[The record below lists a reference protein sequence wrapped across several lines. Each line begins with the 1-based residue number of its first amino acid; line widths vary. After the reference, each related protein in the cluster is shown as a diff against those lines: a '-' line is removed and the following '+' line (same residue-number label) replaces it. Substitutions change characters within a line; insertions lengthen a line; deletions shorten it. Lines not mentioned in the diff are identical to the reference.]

1 MSQAQIIFII
11 CAKQQVTASKN
22 TEEAFYDDSSK
33 TPFTTDTPLSYT
45 SVKNNHTDFTL
56 DVGQNVNLNNESI
69 FISND
74 IISIKESNTEK
85 EGNES
90 EASLLFTAVYKK
102 IRPTRL
108 DSKVTQLEANAE
120 LLLENTN
127 HSSGNDTVRRAQINY
142 HDHKTLLKLK
152 NILQGLFMEFFGAR
166 ESKLARNI
174 INELKKQSFFILDL
188 LTISNEFNKL
198 LLDIKKMAQLIRRRI
213 IKFIIYAKNVML
225 QWKDD
230 VMKKLRKLI

>member
-1 MSQAQIIFII
+1 MKPAYCLQLY
-11 CAKQQVTASKN
+11 TKN
-22 TEEAFYDDSSK
+22 QT
-33 TPFTTDTPLSYT
+33 
-45 SVKNNHTDFTL
+45 H
-56 DVGQNVNLNNESI
+56 
-69 FISND
+69 
-74 IISIKESNTEK
+74 
-85 EGNES
+85 
-90 EASLLFTAVYKK
+90 K
-102 IRPTRL
+102 I

-142 HDHKTLLKLK
+142 HNHKTLLKLK

-166 ESKLARNI
+166 ESNLTRNI

-213 IKFIIYAKNVML
+213 IKFIIYAKNLML
-225 QWKDD
+225 QWKDN